1 MALVDSI
8 KGREVPNPDKGPS
21 GNIPTDS
28 PAGAGINQVPLSS
41 RIIGGAKDVNP
52 LGSPSGRHLDNGR
65 DVLPQGSPIGR
76 HLDSGNTILPQGSP
90 RGRHI
95 DSGKTIL
102 PQGSPSGRH
111 TQSPLGQGSLRKS
124 PLAGE

>member
-8 KGREVPNPDKGPS
+8 KGREVPRPDKGPQ

-76 HLDSGNTILPQGSP
+76 HLNNGLDVVPTASPIGRHINSGNTILPQGSP
-90 RGRHI
+90 RGRH
-95 DSGKTIL
+95 
-102 PQGSPSGRH
+102 
-111 TQSPLGQGSLRKS
+111 TQSPLGQGSLNKS

>member
-1 MALVDSI
+1 MALVDLV
-8 KGREVPNPDKGPS
+8 KGKDTPTPNKGAT

-52 LGSPSGRHLDNGR
+52 LGSPSGRH
-65 DVLPQGSPIGR
+65 I
-76 HLDSGNTILPQGSP
+76 DSGNTILPQGSP
-90 RGRHI
+90 
-95 DSGKTIL
+95 
-102 PQGSPSGRH
+102 SGRH
-111 TQSPLGQGSLRKS
+111 LNSPLGKGSLRKS